1 MERPKNKFLEELE
14 KGLGNHQDKPSIL
27 VEYEAHLEEVL
38 LESYDCKNE
47 NELMERIIARLGRP
61 EEIAA
66 MWKEELSVTPSNMKW
81 LFILMNILFFGGGSL
96 LTLFHNLF
104 QWKWL
109 SVIWSHITA
118 IPSIIAFIYMFF
130 WALLGYEIGKG
141 FGHSGKRLLK
151 KTFLLSLIPNLLL
164 MVLTVFEIIPH
175 SWFEPL
181 LTKTFILACIIFT
194 ICLYPISWLGYRWG
208 KKASI

>member
-1 MERPKNKFLEELE
+1 MERPKNKFLELLE
-14 KGLGNHQDKPSIL
+14 KGLGEHQDKKNIL
-27 VEYEAHLEEVL
+27 MEYEVHIDEILF
-38 LESYDCKNE
+38 ESCDCSDEK
-47 NELMERIIARLGRP
+47 ELMERLISRLGNP

-81 LFILMNILFFGGGSL
+81 LFILMNIFFFGGGSL

-104 QWKWL
+104 NWKWL
-109 SVIWSHITA
+109 SIIWSHLTA
-118 IPSIIAFIYMFF
+118 IPVLIAFIYMFF

-141 FGHSGKRLLK
+141 FGHGGKKLLRR
-151 KTFLLSLIPNLLL
+151 TFLLSLIPNLLL

-181 LTKTFILACIIFT
+181 LTNTFIIACIILT
-194 ICLYPISWLGYRWG
+194 IILYPISWLGYVWG
-208 KKASI
+208 KKVSV